1 MTAQSW
7 TRSGTA
13 ILVTGLLLATT
24 SCAAPTA
31 QSQPTQAP
39 SSPTATT
46 SAAAPSTTPT
56 KAPIL
61 KPDNLPIKG
70 PANDGRGEY
79 LQTTIA
85 DSDPAMT
92 INPTIIDPSVKSRFT
107 DDEIAS
113 ASKFILK
120 FMAEEG
126 IDSTLNGNPLDAGN
140 VNDWWER
147 NKAKINPSDQEE
159 LHTDLQGQDSNK
171 NLVWRPLH
179 RQGKYNLAYGADR
192 THVLTR
198 TITPKSMKAT
208 ESNGLTLLGLQ
219 ADVNFTMAVVAQG
232 HETVEPTNAEMAYIV
247 TKGQEP
253 GTWLITGYNT
263 YFTTTPAG

>member
-1 MTAQSW
+1 
-7 TRSGTA
+7 
-13 ILVTGLLLATT
+13 
-24 SCAAPTA
+24 
-31 QSQPTQAP
+31 
-39 SSPTATT
+39 
-46 SAAAPSTTPT
+46 
-56 KAPIL
+56 
-61 KPDNLPIKG
+61 
-70 PANDGRGEY
+70 
-79 LQTTIA
+79 
-85 DSDPAMT
+85 MT
-92 INPTIIDPSVKSRFT
+92 INPGIIDPSVKSRFT

-159 LHTDLQGQDSNK
+159 LHTDLQGQDPNK

-179 RQGKYNLAYGADR
+179 RQGKYDLAYGADR